1 MHDELCFRGIFLE
14 ITILHYIVGSSH
26 HCTGHV
32 NTHCPQIQVEEL
44 QVDRLYFSIYIPSTL
59 VMAYHWLGRFQEGA
73 RDLRGQKVRGAEDA
87 LQPFEFAVLH
97 NLFTSTSLSS
107 STDVST
113 GNNFV
118 VK

>member
-1 MHDELCFRGIFLE
+1 
-14 ITILHYIVGSSH
+14 
-26 HCTGHV
+26 
-32 NTHCPQIQVEEL
+32 VEEL
-44 QVDRLYFSIYIPSTL
+44 QVDRLYFRIYVPSTL
-59 VMAYHWLGRFQEGA
+59 GMAYHWLGRFQEGA
-73 RDLRGQKVRGAEDA
+73 EGDLRGQRVRGAEDA
-87 LQPFEFAVLH
+87 LQPFESAVLH